1 MLVQSLIHEPIT
13 VHWRSVTRTTQHCI
27 DLLFQWLQQRSGCSK
42 EKCRPFK
49 KETALMKASEDQSE
63 LGQGAP
69 LSGKELG
76 NELEIAIAERFGDI
90 RHSHRVW
97 IYSF

>member
-1 MLVQSLIHEPIT
+1 
-13 VHWRSVTRTTQHCI
+13 
-27 DLLFQWLQQRSGCSK
+27 
-42 EKCRPFK
+42 
-49 KETALMKASEDQSE
+49 MKASEDQSE

-97 IYSF
+97 IYSFWRLYTHRHALERIVMPKQESVGACIRRC